1 MSEIN
6 TVSLLNQL
14 RGMSS
19 EAQGV
24 KPFDAVG
31 NPVKFGEVFQN
42 ALGDVNNLQHN
53 TEVLRTQFELGDDK
67 VSIGDVLVAAQKSS
81 LAFEATLRV
90 RNKLVQAY
98 QDIMNMPV

>member
-1 MSEIN
+1 MSDIN
-6 TVSLLNQL
+6 AVSLLNQL
-14 RGMSS
+14 RGMTS

-24 KPFDAVG
+24 NRFESVA
-31 NPVKFGEVFQN
+31 NPVKFGDVLQN
-42 ALGDVNNLQHN
+42 ALGEVNHLQQNADVM
-53 TEVLRTQFELGDDK
+53 RTQFELGDHT
-67 VSIGDVLVAAQKSS
+67 VSIGDVMVAAQKSS

>member
-6 TVSLLNQL
+6 TASVLNQL
-14 RGMSS
+14 RVLAAKAEGSS
-19 EAQGV
+19 VEFNSPGTA
-24 KPFDAVG
+24 FSDYLH
-31 NPVKFGEVFQN
+31 N
-42 ALGDVNNLQHN
+42 ALGEVNHLQQGADNLK
-53 TEVLRTQFELGDDK
+53 TRFELGDK
-67 VSIGDVLVAAQKSS
+67 SVGVGEVMVAAQKSS